1 MLEILSK
8 IGFDW
13 QVALAN
19 FINFIIIFLIL
30 KKFAF
35 GPISKVIKERQ
46 DKIAQGLLDA
56 QKAETELMMAEE
68 TGKSKINEAKKEANT
83 IVGLAQQKANDII
96 TNSQEEATVMKSTI
110 LKEGEKD
117 IQERKLKINKELEK
131 ENANLIIDSIEKIL
145 KENLTK
151 EQQEN
156 YIKKIL
162 TN

>member
-1 MLEILSK
+1 MLENLSK

-19 FINFIIIFLIL
+19 FINFIIIFFIL

-46 DKIAQGLLDA
+46 EKIAQGLLDA

-68 TGKSKINEAKKEANT
+68 TGKSKINEAKLEANT
-83 IVGLAQQKANDII
+83 IIGLAQQKANTIVVS
-96 TNSQEEATVMKSTI
+96 SQEEATVLKSTI
-110 LKEGEKD
+110 VKEGEKQIAD
-117 IQERKLKINKELEK
+117 AKIKSKKELEK
-131 ENANLIIDSIEKIL
+131 ETAHLIVDSIEKIL
-145 KENLTK
+145 KESLTK

-162 TN
+162 IN